1 MCTDLG
7 FQLYTCMNTWKEVVI
22 KRNEGKPISNF
33 ETMLSNTV
41 VTSHMWLLKTEMWV
55 IRTES
60 ITEIH
65 TRFQTP
71 NSKEKK
77 KKGMQNIPHTIFYT
91 NYI

>member
-1 MCTDLG
+1 
-7 FQLYTCMNTWKEVVI
+7 
-22 KRNEGKPISNF
+22 
-33 ETMLSNTV
+33 MLSNTV

-55 IRTES
+55 IHTES

-77 KKGMQNIPHTIFYT
+77 KKRNAEYSTHYVL
-91 NYI
+91 Y